1 LEFGGLGNAMPLTQD
16 KITGYDT
23 TRMVFK
29 FTMLNNGETVQCEI
43 SSAALDELA
52 GGRGTALAGREDLFM
67 SHRLEI
73 ERVASVVFGSSS
85 PVRGA
90 IVRIFAKHI
99 RR

>member
-1 LEFGGLGNAMPLTQD
+1 MPLTQD
-16 KITGYDT
+16 KIVGYDPS
-23 TRMVFK
+23 RMVLK

-52 GGRGTALAGREDLFM
+52 GGRGMSLAGREELFL
-67 SHRLEI
+67 SQRPEVERIASEI
-73 ERVASVVFGSSS
+73 FGSSTT
-85 PVRGA
+85 VRGA